1 MDAALASSLA
11 GVISFILG
19 LIKLLIIA
27 SVIVSW
33 VGDSNNQIV
42 QMIYQ
47 ITEPMYRPIRK
58 YTSRIPLPIDLS
70 AIVLLLIVIAIDR
83 GVVGYLN
90 SYARSHGIY

>member
-1 MDAALASSLA
+1 VDAALASSLA

-19 LIKLLIIA
+19 IIKLLVIA

-33 VGDSNNQIV
+33 IGDSSNQIV

-47 ITEPMYRPIRK
+47 VTEPMYRPLRK
-58 YTSRIPLPIDLS
+58 FTSKIPLPIDL
-70 AIVLLLIVIAIDR
+70 APIAVLIIVIAIER
-83 GVVGYLN
+83 GIVGYLN

>member
-19 LIKLLIIA
+19 IVKLLIIA

-42 QMIYQ
+42 QMIFQ

-58 YTSRIPLPIDLS
+58 FTSRIPLPIDLS
-70 AIVLLLIVIAIDR
+70 PIVLLLLVIAIDR

-90 SYARSHGIY
+90 SYARSHSIY